1 MPNWK
6 KVIVS
11 GSNAALNS
19 LTVATNVVAQS
30 FTGSL
35 FGTSSFA
42 NNATSASYALSA
54 SYASSAQN
62 VSDILVYVKNS
73 SGA

>member
-11 GSNAALNS
+11 GSDASLNS
-19 LTVATNVVAQS
+19 LSVASNVNAQS

-35 FGTSSFA
+35 FGTSSYA
-42 NNATSASYALSA
+42 DKAGIGRVYISDEGSLIGSASY
-54 SYASSAQN
+54 
-62 VSDILVYVKNS
+62 
-73 SGA
+73 